1 MTRGQ
6 KLLAAALVLQAILI
20 VLARS
25 PFSGASASAEPRLLL
40 PDLAA
45 WTPTRIDFEQPDE
58 KSITLLRDA
67 ENWTVTELEGFPAD
81 ATKVESLLEDLEG
94 LQVRRPVVSSSRS
107 HGAFKVKDDDFE
119 ARIKIWEDGGDDPR
133 VDLVLGSSPNYRLTH
148 MRLSDDDRV
157 YEVRG
162 LATYDVRADASVW
175 ADKQL
180 LNVDEEAITG
190 LKLSNAEGSFELSRE
205 DETWTIV
212 APSDW
217 ADKALDQEK
226 LDALLAA
233 AGSINLSDPVG
244 PVDEAAHGFDD
255 AAATLEL
262 RWRPAAGDEGSEASG
277 PEQETVVRIGSK
289 PGDQD
294 TKRYITRAGF
304 GFSGTVWSSSVS
316 KLLEQTISDLVGT

>member
-25 PFSGASASAEPRLLL
+25 PFSGASASAEPQPLL

-81 ATKVESLLEDLEG
+81 ATKIESLLEDLEG

-148 MRLSDDDRV
+148 MRLSNDDRV

-180 LNVDEEAITG
+180 LDVDEEAITG

-233 AGSINLSDPVG
+233 ASSINLSDPVG

-277 PEQETVVRIGSK
+277 PEQETVVRIGGK
-289 PGDQD
+289 PEDQD

>member
-6 KLLAAALVLQAILI
+6 KFLAAALVLQAILI

-25 PFSGASASAEPRLLL
+25 PFSGASASAEPRPLL

-67 ENWTVTELEGFPAD
+67 ENWTVKELEGFPAD
-81 ATKVESLLEDLEG
+81 GTKVESLLEDLEG
-94 LQVRRPVVSSSRS
+94 LRVRRPVVSSSRS
-107 HGAFKVKDDDFE
+107 HGAFKVKGDDFE

-148 MRLSDDDRV
+148 MRLSNDDRV

-180 LNVDEEAITG
+180 LDVDEEAITG

-277 PEQETVVRIGSK
+277 PEQEAVVRIGSQ
-289 PGDQD
+289 PEDQD